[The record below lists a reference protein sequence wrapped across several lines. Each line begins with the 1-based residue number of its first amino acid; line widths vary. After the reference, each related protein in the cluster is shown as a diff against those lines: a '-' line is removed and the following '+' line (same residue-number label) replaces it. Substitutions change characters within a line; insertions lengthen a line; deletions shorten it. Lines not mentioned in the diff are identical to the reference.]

1 MSVIDSLRG
10 FFMVF
15 RFGLLLCAVVFS
27 ISVKAETVV
36 VLGDSISAAYGI
48 EVEQGW
54 VQVLAAKL
62 QKAGSRARIQNESI
76 SGETSAGGLARI
88 DRILHAQKPAVV
100 IIELGANDG
109 LRGLSPAELKHN
121 LAEIIRRSQAIGA
134 KVLLLSM
141 TIPPNYGKRYID
153 MIYNVYVELSRE
165 MAAPAI
171 PFILDDI
178 ALVKELMQP
187 DGLHPNAKAQ
197 PLIADKIW
205 RHLLPLLKTLPEKRD

>member
-1 MSVIDSLRG
+1 MLSKLSLWLG
-10 FFMVF
+10 AALFW
-15 RFGLLLCAVVFS
+15 FS
-27 ISVKAETVV
+27 LTLHAETVV

-54 VQVLAAKL
+54 VRLLEARLRQADIDAQV
-62 QKAGSRARIQNESI
+62 RNESI

-88 DRILHAQKPAVV
+88 DRILDEHKPAVV
-100 IIELGANDG
+100 IVELGANDG
-109 LRGLSPAELKHN
+109 LRGLSPAALKHN
-121 LAEIIRRSQAIGA
+121 LGEIIRRSRERGA

-153 MIYNVYVELSRE
+153 MIYNVYHELSRE
-165 MAAPAI
+165 KAVPLV
-171 PFILDDI
+171 PFILEDI
-178 ALVKELMQP
+178 ALVEELMQP

-205 RHLLPLLKTLPEKRD
+205 QHLLPLLNTSPEK